1 MKEGQT
7 DPVAYRFKSWIFYP
21 SEGIIEYRKK
31 ELILEPRLA
40 RLLSSLLRHRR
51 IARREVL
58 IKDIWP
64 DTIVNEE
71 SLNRAIS
78 DLRKKLN
85 DFFVQAPQIET
96 IPKVGY
102 RIHVEAAIQKASI
115 GKTVLKI
122 VAYLL
127 FGGVVLIILIRAIR
141 Y

>member
-1 MKEGQT
+1 MKEEQI
-7 DPVAYRFKSWIFYP
+7 DPVAYRFKSWVFYP
-21 SEGIIEYRKK
+21 SEGIIEYQKK
-31 ELILEPRLA
+31 ELILEPRLT

-58 IKDIWP
+58 ITDVWP

-85 DFFVQAPQIET
+85 EFFGQAPQIET

-102 RIHVEAAIQKASI
+102 RIHVEEATPQLPI
-115 GKTVLKI
+115 GKKLLKL
-122 VAYLL
+122 VAYFLL
-127 FGGVVLIILIRAIR
+127 GGLILIILIRAIR